1 MMVCC
6 MSTLRPCVISDEGDP
21 ARFQV
26 ITGAGN
32 PVAVHVSVALLPSR
46 TVTGDGWPT
55 IAAGTEQNKLSSP
68 LLSIYAPSVEPL
80 YNLDRMGKNK
90 VSS

>member
-1 MMVCC
+1 MMVSC

-46 TVTGDGWPT
+46 TVTDDG
-55 IAAGTEQNKLSSP
+55 
-68 LLSIYAPSVEPL
+68 
-80 YNLDRMGKNK
+80 
-90 VSS
+90 